1 MFFNMTPISIL
12 FINMLHQKQGE
23 FRGNPESQEKCT
35 IFTRLGP
42 CLKLPKYL
50 GFGLMGN
57 N

>member
-1 MFFNMTPISIL
+1 MTPISII